1 MLSATNKGMSR
12 SLKLRNILKMN
23 EFSTL
28 WSLQYS
34 LFIFIPHNS
43 VQKMSKYCAD
53 YVEPFLACYSG
64 WDQWTI
70 KLKEPYQEKKES
82 KAARLWSSMCVL
94 ADVLFLIELYS
105 VSGLEPDINHQL
117 RQHSTT
123 SHFTGHD
130 NDSLNPR
137 PSDRASRALENLR
150 GFHYSS

>member
-1 MLSATNKGMSR
+1 MFCYLNALSL
-12 SLKLRNILKMN
+12 SLKLQHILKMN

-28 WSLQYS
+28 WSLQYT
-34 LFIFIPHNS
+34 LFIFHTI
-43 VQKMSKYCAD
+43 QCKKYCAD

-82 KAARLWSSMCVL
+82 KTVRLCTSMCVL
-94 ADVLFLIELYS
+94 ADVLFLIELYL

-130 NDSLNPR
+130 NDSLN
-137 PSDRASRALENLR
+137 LL
-150 GFHYSS
+150 